1 MKFTIGTVSN
11 FQKYEKDLN
20 LIKSSLLYADEIELI
35 GLTEYIVFKY
45 LPSILDSNQ
54 DFDAFL
60 NGMILFFRSINM
72 PNKEEFLQQMELVK
86 NQVEII
92 SPALKKKKMRTPSE
106 LQAQMK
112 MNRLR
117 KELKEQL
124 NAVSE
129 QFVNE
134 PTSQEL
140 QMLVNNKIVSI
151 FDYQLQGINT
161 EEMSGSYVGNM
172 LNAIHNPNTFP
183 LFDSTSTDF
192 IGSIAK
198 IQLIDISKLD
208 AEILRHAGVAT
219 NILMTLPTLSGATYD
234 ELIDLKKQNAVP
246 LARFRTAI
254 YGFSEKIS
262 SLPWDENFQYECI
275 KIYDTEVVPKVAEIN
290 ELFTE
295 TSVLKNLGKKVF
307 ADEEIRKNAGFVAGG
322 LATAITTATSF
333 SGWIRNLLLTMSIAT
348 LSREAATGLWKVIDM
363 GIQTHDKV
371 KTEKKHAKENVMYYY
386 YLASKL

>member
-1 MKFTIGTVSN
+1 MKFTIGTVSS

-35 GLTEYIVFKY
+35 GLTEYVVFKY
-45 LPSILDSNQ
+45 LPSILDSTQ

-60 NGMILFFRSINM
+60 NGMILFFKSINI
-72 PNKEEFLQQMELVK
+72 PNKEEFIHQMEDVK
-86 NQVEII
+86 NQIGSI
-92 SPALKKKKMRTPSE
+92 SPIIKKKRMRTPAE

-140 QMLVNNKIVSI
+140 QMLVNNKIVSV
-151 FDYQLQGINT
+151 FDYKLQGMNT

-198 IQLIDISKLD
+198 IKLIDISKLD

-234 ELIDLKKQNAVP
+234 ELLDLKKQNAVP
-246 LARFRTAI
+246 LAKFRMAI
-254 YGFSEKIS
+254 YGFSEKIA
-262 SLPWDENFQYECI
+262 SLPWDNNFQYECI

-307 ADEEIRKNAGFVAGG
+307 ADEEIRKNAGFAAGG
-322 LATAITTATSF
+322 LATAITTASSF

-348 LSREAATGLWKVIDM
+348 LSKEAAIGLWKVINL
-363 GIQTHDKV
+363 GIQTHDEIKEV
-371 KTEKKHAKENVMYYY
+371 KKIGKENVMYYY
-386 YLASKL
+386 YLATKL